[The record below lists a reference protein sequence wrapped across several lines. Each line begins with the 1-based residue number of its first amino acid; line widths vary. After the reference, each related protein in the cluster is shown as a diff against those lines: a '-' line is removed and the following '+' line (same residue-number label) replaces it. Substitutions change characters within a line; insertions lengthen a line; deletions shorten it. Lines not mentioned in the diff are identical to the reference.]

1 MDRLPW
7 RVQLRLVAAS
17 YAAVLAIA
25 VLLIVARYLQYFR
38 HPEDANAYAGMW
50 AGGDM
55 MLGLFICFLLMI
67 PTVFL
72 VFVIRKSETA
82 SEKYA
87 KVLFGFSLTTPLSA
101 ALIAIPAIGQSD
113 MILGYFCLFR
123 VLASPVV
130 VIWLI
135 VSRLLAR
142 FDRQKRWTSYALL
155 VEGLT
160 LVLIA
165 ALMSGF
171 WKTHRG

>member
-1 MDRLPW
+1 MNPIPW
-7 RVQLRLVAAS
+7 RMQLRVVAAS
-17 YAAVLAIA
+17 YVAVLTIA
-25 VLLIVARYLQYFR
+25 GALIGARYLQYIR
-38 HPEDANAYAGMW
+38 HPEDVAAYGGMY

-67 PTVFL
+67 PTAFL

-82 SEKYA
+82 SETYA
-87 KVLFGFSLTTPLSA
+87 KVLFGISLTAPVSV
-101 ALIAIPAIGQSD
+101 ALIAIPAVGQSN
-113 MILGYFCLFR
+113 MILGYFCLYR
-123 VLASPVV
+123 LLASPVV

-142 FDRQKRWTSYALL
+142 FNRQKRWTWYALL

-165 ALMSGF
+165 ALMSAP

>member
-1 MDRLPW
+1 MKPISY

-17 YAAVLAIA
+17 YAAVLTIA
-25 VLLIVARYLQYFR
+25 VGLIAVRYLQYVW
-38 HPEDANAYAGMW
+38 HPDDVAAYGGMW

-55 MLGLFICFLLMI
+55 MLELFICFLLMI

-82 SEKYA
+82 SETYG
-87 KVLFGFSLTTPLSA
+87 KVLFGLSLTAPLSA
-101 ALIAIPAIGQSD
+101 ALIAIPAIGKSN
-113 MILGYFCLFR
+113 MIIGYFFLFR
-123 VLASPVV
+123 LLASPVV
-130 VIWLI
+130 VVWLI

-155 VEGLT
+155 VEGVT

-165 ALMSGF
+165 ALLFGLGR
-171 WKTHRG
+171 THRG

>member
-1 MDRLPW
+1 MERFPY

-17 YAAVLAIA
+17 YAAVVAIA
-25 VLLIVARYLQYFR
+25 VFLIVVRYLQYVR
-38 HPEDANAYAGMW
+38 HPDDVAAYGGMW

-55 MLGLFICFLLMI
+55 MLELFICFLLMV
-67 PTVFL
+67 PTLFL

-82 SEKYA
+82 TETYA
-87 KVLFGFSLTTPLSA
+87 KVLFGFSLTAPVSA
-101 ALIAIPAIGQSD
+101 ALIAIPAVGQSN
-113 MILGYFCLFR
+113 MIVGWFCLFR
-123 VLASPVV
+123 ILGSPVV

-155 VEGLT
+155 VEVLT

>member
-1 MDRLPW
+1 
-7 RVQLRLVAAS
+7 
-17 YAAVLAIA
+17 
-25 VLLIVARYLQYFR
+25 
-38 HPEDANAYAGMW
+38 
-50 AGGDM
+50 M
-55 MLGLFICFLLMI
+55 MLELFICFLLII

-82 SEKYA
+82 SETYA
-87 KVLFGFSLTTPLSA
+87 KVLLGLALTAPVSV
-101 ALIAIPAIGQSD
+101 ALIAIPAIGQSN

-123 VLASPVV
+123 LLASPVV
-130 VIWLI
+130 VVWLI

-142 FDRQKRWTSYALL
+142 FDRQKRWTTYALL

>member
-1 MDRLPW
+1 MKPIPY
-7 RVQLRLVAAS
+7 RVQLRLVAAG

-25 VLLIVARYLQYFR
+25 VALIVARYLQYVL
-38 HPEDANAYAGMW
+38 HPQDADAYAGMW

-55 MLGLFICFLLMI
+55 MLELFICFL

-82 SEKYA
+82 TETYA
-87 KVLFGFSLTTPLSA
+87 KVLFGFSLTAPLSA
-101 ALIAIPAIGQSD
+101 ALIAIPAVGQSI
-113 MILGYFCLFR
+113 MILGWFCLFR
-123 VLASPVV
+123 LLASPVV

-135 VSRLLAR
+135 ISRLLAR

-155 VEGLT
+155 VEALT

-171 WKTHRG
+171 WKIHRG

>member
-1 MDRLPW
+1 MNPIPL
-7 RVQLRLVAAS
+7 RVQLRLVAAG
-17 YAAVLAIA
+17 YAAVLAVA
-25 VLLIVARYLQYFR
+25 AALIVARYLQYVR
-38 HPEDANAYAGMW
+38 HPDDVAAYGGMW

-55 MLGLFICFLLMI
+55 MLGLFICFLLVI
-67 PTVFL
+67 PTALL

-82 SEKYA
+82 CETYA
-87 KVLFGFSLTTPLSA
+87 KVLFGFSLTAPVSA
-101 ALIAIPAIGQSD
+101 ALIAIPAIGHSN

-123 VLASPVV
+123 ILASPVV

-142 FDRQKRWTSYALL
+142 YDRQKRWTSYALL
-155 VEGLT
+155 VEVLT

-165 ALMSGF
+165 ALIAVP

>member
-1 MDRLPW
+1 MNPIPY

-25 VLLIVARYLQYFR
+25 ALLIVVRYLQYVR
-38 HPEDANAYAGMW
+38 HPEDVAAYGGMY

-55 MLGLFICFLLMI
+55 MLELFICFLLLV
-67 PTVFL
+67 PTLFL
-72 VFVIRKSETA
+72 VFVIRKSESACTT
-82 SEKYA
+82 YA
-87 KVLFGFSLTTPLSA
+87 KVLFGFSLTAPVSV
-101 ALIAIPAIGQSD
+101 ALIAIPAVGQSNS
-113 MILGYFCLFR
+113 IIGYFFLFR
-123 VLASPVV
+123 VLASPEV

-160 LVLIA
+160 IALIA
-165 ALMSGF
+165 ALLF
-171 WKTHRG
+171 APWKTHRG

>member
-1 MDRLPW
+1 MKPIPW

-25 VLLIVARYLQYFR
+25 VVLIVARYLQYIR
-38 HPEDANAYAGMW
+38 HPEDANAYAGMY

-55 MLGLFICFLLMI
+55 MLGLFICFLLMV
-67 PTVFL
+67 PTAFL
-72 VFVIRKSETA
+72 VFIIRKSEAA

-87 KVLFGFSLTTPLSA
+87 KVLFGFSLTAPLSA
-101 ALIAIPAIGQSD
+101 TLIAIPAVGRSN

-123 VLASPVV
+123 LLASPVV
-130 VIWLI
+130 LIWLI
-135 VSRLLAR
+135 VSWLLAR

-155 VEGLT
+155 VEALT

-165 ALMSGF
+165 ALMTGF